1 MSIKLKMVLGI
12 VGALSLLLISN
23 LATQYLINET
33 KQTISTVVD
42 VNGEKLSLL
51 NHLKNISDEREI
63 TLLNL
68 ALLQED
74 EEDYEPKLA
83 SYNVELK
90 RTASGVFDVFER
102 VNAIKLSP
110 TEQKIYEE
118 LKGNVASANTSFGS
132 FMTAINEGFVDE
144 AIVILREEFR
154 PKYKA
159 FADIVAQFRN
169 YEIEQNALAVAH
181 LNQQQEKGSFYL
193 WIGLFLSVIGFGIA
207 GYFIS
212 RSILTPIN
220 AVRDT
225 MLKIGETGDLSHR
238 IPLYGKDELTITASA
253 INALLDD
260 ISVATGGV
268 TEVLQEIAS
277 GQFDRRVECEL
288 KGDFLRMKTE
298 VNSSVEQISLVMA
311 ILETTAQNFRAGVLE
326 VHHDDSVGLS
336 GKFSDVLYNLDRS
349 AIRMK
354 NNVVSIASTLDSLA
368 HGNFS
373 ARSEAD
379 ARGDFIP
386 LKESLNITLSD
397 LERFVDEVAQVQ
409 ASICEGDLTRTV
421 KGVYTGK
428 MAVLKDS
435 LNSSVK
441 NTAVMVAKVEAI
453 TASVVQ
459 GVEEMDRGNNDIS
472 VRIQQQ
478 ASALEQTSASMEEM
492 TSSVRQNAEN
502 ARFANQKTTD
512 ARVQL
517 QTGLQTM
524 EQALSSMS
532 SMSAASQKI
541 NDIISIID
549 GIAFQT
555 NLLAL
560 NAAVEAARAGENGRG
575 FAVVA
580 GEVRNLAGKSAAAAG
595 EIKGLIENSVKIS
608 QQSGHYVQE
617 TSNALGV
624 INVSMQEVSEMVS
637 DISAASA
644 EQSTGI
650 DQVNSAINAMDE
662 MTQQNS
668 AVVTAAEES
677 GRILLSDAALL
688 KGQVDLFTIDGVTQK
703 RIKKLIHSKLGSQF
717 EKMIEAHLAWKGKI
731 RAFVEGV
738 DIGVTYEVAT
748 DHTACILGKW
758 YYAEGQDYMSLPL
771 MSALGD
777 EHMQMHQG
785 IKTVMD
791 AKSINDLSKVEE
803 GLQAI
808 DVQSEKVVEIL
819 YQLIEDVA

>member
-12 VGALSLLLISN
+12 IGALSLLLVSN
-23 LATQYLINET
+23 LATQFLINET

-51 NHLKNISDEREI
+51 NHLKNVSDKREI
-63 TLLNL
+63 SLLNL
-68 ALLQED
+68 ALLD
-74 EEDYEPKLA
+74 EEDESYEAKLA
-83 SYNVELK
+83 QSNVELK
-90 RTASGVFDVFER
+90 NTATEIFNIFER
-102 VNAIKLSP
+102 VNAIKLNP
-110 TEQKIYEE
+110 TELKIYEQ
-118 LKGNVASANTSFGS
+118 LKENVASANNSFGG
-132 FMTAINEGFVDE
+132 FMVAINEGFVDE
-144 AIVILREEFR
+144 AIDIMNQEFR

-159 FADIVAQFRN
+159 FAEIVAQFRD
-169 YEIEQNALAVAH
+169 YEIEQNTIAVAN
-181 LNQQQEKGSFYL
+181 LDQQQENGSFYL
-193 WIGLFLSVIGFGIA
+193 WVGLLLSVIGFAIA

-225 MLKIGETGDLSHR
+225 MLKIGETGELSHR
-238 IPLYGKDELTITASA
+238 IPLYGKDELTVTART
-253 INALLDD
+253 INAILDD
-260 ISVATGGV
+260 ISLATGGV
-268 TEVLQEIAS
+268 TSVLKEIAS
-277 GQFDRRVECEL
+277 GQFDRRVQSEL
-288 KGDFLRMKTE
+288 KGDFLSMKTE

-326 VHHDDSVGLS
+326 VHKDDSVQLS
-336 GKFSDVLYNLDRS
+336 GKFTDVLYDLDRS

-354 NNVVSIASTLDSLA
+354 ENVASIADTLNSLA

-373 ARSEAD
+373 VRSEAN

-397 LERFVDEVAQVQ
+397 LERFVDEVALVQ
-409 ASICEGDLTRTV
+409 SSISEGDLTHSV
-421 KGVYTGK
+421 NGVYTGK

-441 NTAVMVAKVEAI
+441 NTAMMVAKVEAI
-453 TASVVQ
+453 TVSVVQ
-459 GVEEMDRGNNDIS
+459 GVDEMDRGNNDIS
-472 VRIQQQ
+472 ERIQQQ

-502 ARFANQKTTD
+502 AILANQKTTD
-512 ARVQL
+512 ARAQL
-517 QTGLQTM
+517 QAGLETM
-524 EQALSSMS
+524 EQALGSMS

-560 NAAVEAARAGENGRG
+560 NAAVEAARAGEHGRG

-580 GEVRNLAGKSAAAAG
+580 GEVRNLAGKSAEAAG
-595 EIKGLIENSVKIS
+595 QIKGLIENSVKIS
-608 QQSGHYVQE
+608 QQSGQYVQK
-617 TSNALGV
+617 TSEALSV
-624 INVSMQEVSEMVS
+624 INTSMHEVSEMVS
-637 DISAASA
+637 DISTASG
-644 EQSTGI
+644 EQSSGI
-650 DQVNSAINAMDE
+650 DQVNTVINAMDE

-668 AVVTAAEES
+668 AVVKAAEES
-677 GRILLSDAALL
+677 GRVLLSDAALL
-688 KGQVDLFTIDGVTQK
+688 RGQVDLFTIEATTQN
-703 RIKKLIHSKLGSQF
+703 RVQKLIHSETGSQF

-738 DIGVTYEVAT
+738 DIGVSYEAAT

-758 YYAEGQDYMSLPL
+758 YYAEGQNFMHLPL
-771 MSALGD
+771 MARLGD

-791 AKSINDLSKVEE
+791 AKSVNDLDKVEE

-808 DVQSEKVVEIL
+808 DQQSEKVVEIL
-819 YQLIEDVA
+819 YQLIDDVS